1 MLNNIIS
8 VITIIAGLC
17 SAVMIIGSFF
27 GKPISFWTKRAREK
41 RKAEEARRKEELV
54 VSLQS
59 AMAPQLAEIQRINVE
74 QSHVIQTIQD
84 SQVNILRH
92 HILCIYRAGKETRT
106 ITESDKELLED
117 LYANYTSLDGNHY
130 ITQKYER
137 MENWAV
143 IPDDSEHH
151 ENIG

>member
-17 SAVMIIGSFF
+17 SAIMIIGSFF
-27 GKPISFWTKRAREK
+27 GKPISFLTKRSREK
-41 RKAEEARRKEELV
+41 REAEAARRKEELV
-54 VSLQS
+54 ASLQS
-59 AMAPQLAEIQRINVE
+59 AVAPQLAEIQRINEE
-74 QSHVIQTIQD
+74 QSSVIQTIQD

-117 LYANYTSLDGNHY
+117 LYVNYTNLGGNHY
-130 ITQKYER
+130 ITKKYER
-137 MENWAV
+137 MENWTV

-151 ENIG
+151 ENMG